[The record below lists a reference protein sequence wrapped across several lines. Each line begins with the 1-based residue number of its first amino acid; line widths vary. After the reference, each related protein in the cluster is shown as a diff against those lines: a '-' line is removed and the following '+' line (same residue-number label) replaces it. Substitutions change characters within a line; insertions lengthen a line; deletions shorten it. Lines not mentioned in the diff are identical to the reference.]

1 MVTTEDVLLHPLR
14 SDSSELDATFEVRA
28 VEAFQVVFHHKAG
41 RRGSARSVN
50 ADYHDALEVVLE
62 RLIALRVTIL
72 AIAVDSSV
80 ARELP
85 AEERELKLEY
95 PIHLRDQDPHLL
107 RLAITRAQKPV
118 ARRAD
123 AKPGGGND
131 QKRIVMTIIDDQ
143 GRLTASNLRT
153 ALVRG

>member
-1 MVTTEDVLLHPLR
+1 MVTLSEALLHPLR
-14 SDSSELDATFEVRA
+14 SDSTEVDATFEVGSIG
-28 VEAFQVVFHHKAG
+28 AFQIVFHHKAG
-41 RRGSARSVN
+41 RRGSERSVN
-50 ADYHDALEVVLE
+50 ADYHEGLELVLR

-85 AEERELKLEY
+85 VEDRELELEY
-95 PIHLRDQDPHLL
+95 PIHLRDQDAHLL
-107 RLAITRAQKPV
+107 RMDITRAQKTV
-118 ARRAD
+118 ARRAT

-131 QKRIVMTIIDDQ
+131 QKRIVLTITDHQ
-143 GRLTASNLRT
+143 GQLTAASLRT